1 MTTRLVLVLL
11 VATVAMSPSVASQS
25 APASVTPIPFADA
38 RQVLQV
44 LRDELL
50 PETLRVLTPAQREA
64 QWAGWVTARDA
75 AIRERVAQGDE
86 DSVVNLVFFGTTFT
100 KRPRPSESEL
110 SALLTRPADGLA
122 ALRPRMDDFIAAVA
136 APGSDERLQIARRVI
151 SNAGLDPG
159 TAPGR
164 DRLRRRLEER
174 MLAVAA
180 ESASVTTAVDVGNAF
195 TTSTLFRERGLS
207 SDTSLVVDYG
217 VDNALMSAARVRP
230 KDNPVR
236 RVAIVGPGLD
246 FADKQRGYD
255 FYPPQTIQPFAVIDS
270 LIHHGLSDAASLR
283 VTAFDLSPQ
292 VLAHLAAARTRAMAG
307 TPYGLVLP
315 RNLDRAWTQGLVA
328 YWRRLG
334 DRVGVDG
341 PAITAPATAGSVQVR
356 GVRVRPSVVLAVT
369 PRDLNIVLARD
380 ERPSEKFDL
389 IVATNILVYY
399 DVFEQSLAVA
409 NIASMLAPGGVFLTN
424 TRMTLLPGSPLR
436 SVGYTDTVYTA
447 DPQGRGETGDRVYAY
462 ER

>member
-1 MTTRLVLVLL
+1 MLVLL
-11 VATVAMSPSVASQS
+11 AATVAMAPSVASQS
-25 APASVTPIPFADA
+25 APAGVTPIPFAEA
-38 RQVLQV
+38 RQVLQA

-50 PETLRVLTPAQREA
+50 PETLRALTPAQREA
-64 QWAGWVTARDA
+64 QWTGWVKARDA
-75 AIRERVAQGDE
+75 AIRQRVTQGDE

-110 SALLTRPADGLA
+110 NALLTRPADGLA
-122 ALRPRMDDFIAAVA
+122 ALRPRLDDFLTAVA

-151 SNAGLDPG
+151 ANAGLDPATG
-159 TAPGR
+159 QGR

-180 ESASVTTAVDVGNAF
+180 ESAAVSTAVDAGNPS

-217 VDNALMSAARVRP
+217 VDNALGMVARIRS
-230 KDNPVR
+230 KDVPVR

-246 FADKQRGYD
+246 YADKLRGYD

-270 LIHHGLSDAASLR
+270 VIHHGLGDAASLR

-307 TPYGLVLP
+307 TSYGLVLP
-315 RNLDRAWTQGLVA
+315 RSPDRMWTQGLVE

-334 DRVGVDG
+334 SRVGVDG
-341 PAITAPATAGSVQVR
+341 PAITPPATAGNVQAR

-380 ERPSEKFDL
+380 ERPASEKFDL
-389 IVATNILVYY
+389 VIATNILVYY

-409 NIASMLAPGGVFLTN
+409 NVASMLAPGGLFLTN

-462 ER
+462 GR

>member
-1 MTTRLVLVLL
+1 MPPAVD
-11 VATVAMSPSVASQS
+11 SQ
-25 APASVTPIPFADA
+25 PASPAATPIPFADA
-38 RQVLQV
+38 RSVLQA

-50 PETLRVLTPAQREA
+50 PETLRGLTPAEREA
-64 QWAGWVTARDA
+64 RWAGWVKSRDA
-75 AIRERVAQGDE
+75 AIRQRVAQGDE

-100 KRPRPSESEL
+100 RRPRPSESEL
-110 SALLTRPADGLA
+110 SMLLTRPADGLA
-122 ALRPRMDDFIAAVA
+122 ALRPRVDDFIAAVA
-136 APGSDERLQIARRVI
+136 VPGTDERLQIARRVI
-151 SNAGLDPG
+151 AKAGIDPA

-164 DRLRRRLEER
+164 DRLRRHLEER

-180 ESASVTTAVDVGNAF
+180 ESASVTTAVDAGHAL
-195 TTSTLFRERGLS
+195 TTSTLFRDRGLS

-217 VDNALMSAARVRP
+217 VDNAIQSLARVRP
-230 KDNPVR
+230 NGVPIR

-246 FADKQRGYD
+246 YADKQRGYD

-270 LIHHGLSDAASLR
+270 LIHHGLGDAASLR

-315 RNLDRAWTQGLVA
+315 RNPDRMWTQGLVA

-341 PAITAPATAGSVQVR
+341 PAITPPAAAGGVQVR
-356 GVRVRPSVVLAVT
+356 GVRVRPAVVLAVT

-380 ERPSEKFDL
+380 ERPPSEKFDL
-389 IVATNILVYY
+389 VIATNILVYY

-409 NIASMLAPGGVFLTN
+409 NITSMLAPGGLFLTN
-424 TRMTLLPGSPLR
+424 TRLTLLPGSPLR

-447 DPQGRGETGDRVYAY
+447 DPQGRGETGDRVYTY
-462 ER
+462 GR